1 MDIQIEQSQKLD
13 IKQTLSPLMLQSL
26 NILPMTALELSE
38 YIGTQIENNP
48 ALEIPDSV
56 FDSST
61 IKSDYTNSHDYTY
74 DNLDNDSDNYSDTY
88 SEKLNNP
95 DDFNQSLSDEK
106 TDFIENLSNSKE
118 TLSEHLLSQLGTL
131 KITKE
136 EREIGETLIG
146 NLDVNGFFISP
157 INSIF
162 NNNDSD
168 NVYTEEEI
176 EKVITIIQSLDPIGT
191 CVSNYKESLIIQA
204 KALNLNPEDFF
215 LISNIINNHLDLIK
229 NDKYNQ
235 LSKELGVDEE
245 DIISYVKIIKSLN
258 PFPGNAFN
266 YGSNTYIE
274 PDISIRYH
282 ISKNNEKIIEI
293 NVSKTNLPNIKISE
307 SFKELTE
314 KNKKNKKLQD
324 FARQSI
330 VQAENLIS
338 MVNLRYKTLYKTA
351 VSLAKFQKEFF
362 INGKE
367 YLKTL
372 RLEDVAKDINVHE
385 TTLSRLSQNKYVDT
399 EWGIFSL
406 KYFFSQ
412 GVNDVSR
419 NSIKDLIFNIITNNP
434 ELSDQKIADKLKD
447 SGISCAR
454 RTVNKYRKELNLE
467 SSYYRH

>member
-176 EKVITIIQSLDPIGT
+176 EKVITIIQSLDYHLG
-191 CVSNYKESLIIQA
+191 
-204 KALNLNPEDFF
+204 F
-215 LISNIINNHLDLIK
+215 LI
-229 NDKYNQ
+229 
-235 LSKELGVDEE
+235 
-245 DIISYVKIIKSLN
+245 
-258 PFPGNAFN
+258 
-266 YGSNTYIE
+266 
-274 PDISIRYH
+274 
-282 ISKNNEKIIEI
+282 
-293 NVSKTNLPNIKISE
+293 
-307 SFKELTE
+307 
-314 KNKKNKKLQD
+314 
-324 FARQSI
+324 
-330 VQAENLIS
+330 
-338 MVNLRYKTLYKTA
+338 
-351 VSLAKFQKEFF
+351 
-362 INGKE
+362 
-367 YLKTL
+367 
-372 RLEDVAKDINVHE
+372 
-385 TTLSRLSQNKYVDT
+385 
-399 EWGIFSL
+399 
-406 KYFFSQ
+406 
-412 GVNDVSR
+412 
-419 NSIKDLIFNIITNNP
+419 
-434 ELSDQKIADKLKD
+434 
-447 SGISCAR
+447 
-454 RTVNKYRKELNLE
+454 
-467 SSYYRH
+467 